1 MVSAPCSDN
10 SATCAV
16 RAMALPIRGLIL
28 EAHETLDRFWFVRAI
43 DIVVISAMAQESRFD
58 APIAIDYTL
67 HLKRPA
73 TIFISR
79 GQGLR

>member
-10 SATCAV
+10 SAICAV
-16 RAMALPIRGLIL
+16 RAMTLTIRGLIL
-28 EAHETLDRFWFVRAI
+28 EAHDTLDRFWFVRDI
-43 DIVVISAMAQESRFD
+43 DIVVIGAMAQESWFD
-58 APIAIDYTL
+58 APRAIDYTL

-73 TIFISR
+73 SIFISR